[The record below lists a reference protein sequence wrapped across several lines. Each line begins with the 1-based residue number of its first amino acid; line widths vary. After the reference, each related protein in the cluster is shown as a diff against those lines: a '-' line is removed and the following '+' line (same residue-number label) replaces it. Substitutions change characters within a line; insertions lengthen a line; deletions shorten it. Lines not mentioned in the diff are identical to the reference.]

1 MEKSASPED
10 VETARREMHEA
21 IDNLDAV
28 KRAYEAGAGTL
39 ANLTAAA
46 DKTHEA
52 TDRYFDV
59 MRKAQ
64 GVGGP

>member
-1 MEKSASPED
+1 MEKSAGSDD

-28 KRAYEAGAGTL
+28 KLAYEAGAETL
-39 ANLTAAA
+39 ANVSAAT

-52 TDRYFDV
+52 TDRYFEA
-59 MRKAQ
+59 MRTLVK
-64 GVGGP
+64 

>member
-1 MEKSASPED
+1 METPPGPDD
-10 VETARREMHEA
+10 VEIARREMHEA

-39 ANLTAAA
+39 AHLNDAT
-46 DKTHEA
+46 DKIYEA

-59 MRKAQ
+59 MRNAPK
-64 GVGGP
+64 

>member
-1 MEKSASPED
+1 MEQPAGPD
-10 VETARREMHEA
+10 DIETARREMHEA

-28 KRAYEAGAGTL
+28 KLAYEAGAETL
-39 ANLTAAA
+39 ANLSAAK

-59 MRKAQ
+59 MRRA
-64 GVGGP
+64 PR

>member
-1 MEKSASPED
+1 MEKSAGPDE

-28 KRAYEAGAGTL
+28 KLAYEAGAETL
-39 ANLTAAA
+39 ANVSAAT

-52 TDRYFDV
+52 TDRYFEA
-59 MRKAQ
+59 MRTLVK
-64 GVGGP
+64 

>member
-1 MEKSASPED
+1 MEKSAGPDD

-28 KRAYEAGAGTL
+28 KLAYEAGAETL
-39 ANLTAAA
+39 ANVSAAT

-52 TDRYFDV
+52 TDRYFEA
-59 MRKAQ
+59 MRTLVK
-64 GVGGP
+64 